1 MRVSMRNSRRF
12 PISYFTE
19 MACIFHAT
27 GALTLAHGNT
37 PGKKAK
43 QTINKIRRSGGRK
56 RIHGSCGLAGG
67 G

>member
-1 MRVSMRNSRRF
+1 
-12 PISYFTE
+12 

-43 QTINKIRRSGGRK
+43 QTINKIRRNGGRK